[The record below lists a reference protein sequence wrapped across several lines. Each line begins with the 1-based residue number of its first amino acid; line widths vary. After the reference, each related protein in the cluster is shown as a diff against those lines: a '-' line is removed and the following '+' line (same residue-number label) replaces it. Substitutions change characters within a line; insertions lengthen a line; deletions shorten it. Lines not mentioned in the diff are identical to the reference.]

1 MIASYAWNADNT
13 PTKLKIDAENATT
26 QANEIR
32 AAMKGELW
40 QMYHVIELYFVE
52 KTKVEKLLTEQREK
66 DREEFIKDLEEGH
79 RLGWC
84 LGHNEEMFN
93 KLHNVEKEWEQLKLK
108 FKPN

>member
-1 MIASYAWNADNT
+1 METKEKQKKFESFSLETFYNFYRSNIGINVANKAYDLLVKDVEDYA
-13 PTKLKIDAENATT
+13 
-26 QANEIR
+26 Q
-32 AAMKGELW
+32 
-40 QMYHVIELYFVE
+40 Q
-52 KTKVEKLLTEQREK
+52 LLTEQREK